1 MTIGSLTGCNI
12 PIVGQILVT
21 ANATRRAPLARWFEV
36 FCVSARC
43 AFKKKRRLLTV
54 NVLPCAECGLEPF
67 GSNVYSTKSDIY
79 FSTQQRH
86 KMIKNWRSN
95 WSHAH
100 AYAKYVWWYVES
112 PFCCEQ
118 IHLFQLLKRDESC
131 LVSRL
136 GVYWIWTS
144 DSLLS
149 SSPKR
154 LNHVKRGVQFDLMRL
169 LLSLL
174 SADFTWRLFEI
185 KLNEMKWIMAVVWTR
200 YGKSQGQCRTCL
212 FEFNHQIH
220 FDLLVHVDKKTHS
233 R

>member
-1 MTIGSLTGCNI
+1 MIRNFLCQCSLRI
-12 PIVGQILVT
+12 Q
-21 ANATRRAPLARWFEV
+21 
-36 FCVSARC
+36 
-43 AFKKKRRLLTV
+43 KKRRLLAV

-149 SSPKR
+149 SWS
-154 LNHVKRGVQFDLMRL
+154 RGSTSKEESNLIWCGCCSVCSALT
-169 LLSLL
+169 SLDD
-174 SADFTWRLFEI
+174 SV
-185 KLNEMKWIMAVVWTR
+185 EMKWNEIWRWYERDMVSLKDNVELVFLNLITKFISICSCMSTKRPIVDRLTFFA
-200 YGKSQGQCRTCL
+200 KSQRETHQHTKQSLTNLLCL
-212 FEFNHQIH
+212 
-220 FDLLVHVDKKTHS
+220 D
-233 R
+233 